1 MGSHQ
6 TISLVSLVATLAF
19 GLSSTATGQGR
30 ESAGLGFEA
39 QVYPSGGIF
48 TARGALRL
56 SDSDMLL
63 GYVGYNLAER
73 GSNGEHANEEG
84 GGPGVG
90 VAWRHYFGEF
100 RSGWHLGIRT
110 DLWFMD
116 IDWTDPNDSGRTG
129 ITVLQPTAQ
138 GGYTFL
144 LDDDWVIDV
153 GVSVGAEI
161 NVSTDGAPVGEGA
174 ILLLGVGTEYRF

>member
-1 MGSHQ
+1 M
-6 TISLVSLVATLAF
+6 AALAV
-19 GLSSTATGQGR
+19 GLSASSAAQGR

-48 TARGALRL
+48 TARGAIRL
-56 SDSDMLL
+56 SDNDMLL

-73 GSNGEHANEEG
+73 GSNGKHANEEG

-90 VAWRHYFGEF
+90 AAWRHYFGDY

-110 DLWFMD
+110 DVWFLG
-116 IDWTDPNDSGRTG
+116 IDWTDPNDSGRTD
-129 ITVLQPTAQ
+129 IVILQPTAQ

-144 LDDDWVIDV
+144 MGGDWVIDV
-153 GVSVGAEI
+153 GASIGAEV
-161 NVSTDGAPVGEGA
+161 NVSTDGDEVGEGA
-174 ILLLGVGTEYRF
+174 IVLLGLGTEYRF